1 MRALIFWDIYGRIGR
16 EAFLKNLSLL
26 REKYSPDFIFVNAD
40 NISSG
45 RWPIKKH
52 IWEFEN
58 TWIDV
63 IFTGDHIFDNE
74 EDIKANLNS
83 SYSLLIRPANF
94 YESAQYKMPWVW
106 YKIIEKKEK
115 KILVIHL
122 LGQVF
127 MKYEVY
133 NPFLKLEEILTE
145 FSQEK
150 FDAVFVDFHRETSA
164 EIYGMGFM
172 FDGRLS
178 LLYWTHTHIQTN
190 DEQILP
196 LWTWMITDVWMTG
209 PRFSVIGA
217 DYKSVE
223 KRFQTGIIKWRIEQS
238 LDKNY
243 ILNALIAD
251 IDEKTWKCIF
261 IDKISIKD
269 KL

>member
-1 MRALIFWDIYGRIGR
+1 MRVLVFWDIYWRIGR
-16 EAFLKNLSLL
+16 ETLLKNLSSLK
-26 REKYSPDFIFVNAD
+26 EKYLPDFIFANAD
-40 NISSG
+40 NITSG
-45 RWPIKKH
+45 RGPAKKH
-52 IWEFEN
+52 ILELEN
-58 TWIDV
+58 AWIDV

-74 EDIKANLNS
+74 EDIREILNS
-83 SYSLLIRPANF
+83 PNSSLLRPANF
-94 YESAQYKMPWVW
+94 YESAKYKMPWIW
-106 YKIIEKKEK
+106 YKIREKWWK

-122 LGQVF
+122 VGQVF

-133 NPFLKLEEILTE
+133 NPFLKLEEILQE
-145 FSQEK
+145 FVSEK
-150 FDAVFVDFHRETSA
+150 LDGIFVDFHRETSA

-178 LLYWTHTHIQTN
+178 LLYGTHTHIQTN

-196 LWTWMITDVWMTG
+196 EWTGMITDVWMVWS
-209 PRFSVIGA
+209 RISVIGA

-223 KRFQTGIIKWRIEQS
+223 KRFQTGIIKWKIEQS